1 MNRLTLLLMLAL
13 LPWAASAK
21 QTDETHGGL
30 RFDVEWMHP
39 MRGASS
45 SVPWGYYVELNLDS
59 AWVYLPYRGE
69 AHEPTTDDDGLNFGR
84 PVAVKDLRISMKDTK
99 KGLHY
104 RELTFRCRRNMA
116 WYAFRI
122 RLFPEGQ
129 ARIDVRPQHADAI
142 SFDARYEE
150 P

>member
-13 LPWAASAK
+13 LPWAASAE

-59 AWVYLPYRGE
+59 AWVCLPYRGE

-84 PVAVKDLRISMKDTK
+84 PVAVKDLRRS
-99 KGLHY
+99 
-104 RELTFRCRRNMA
+104 A
-116 WYAFRI
+116 
-122 RLFPEGQ
+122 
-129 ARIDVRPQHADAI
+129 ADATWRGTRSASGSSPRGRLASTCGHSMPTPSASTPDTRNLDSCASAYKI
-142 SFDARYEE
+142 ER
-150 P
+150 